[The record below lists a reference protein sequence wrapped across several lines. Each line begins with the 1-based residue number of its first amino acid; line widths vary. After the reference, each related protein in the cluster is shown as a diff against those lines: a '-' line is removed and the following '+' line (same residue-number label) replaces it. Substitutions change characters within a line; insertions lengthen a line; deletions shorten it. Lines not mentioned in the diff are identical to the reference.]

1 MPETVDIVDCMTAM
15 RGDHQPFAVAT
26 VIRTEDATA
35 AKAGA
40 RAVIRADG
48 SLVGWIGGG
57 CALAAVRKAAAQ
69 ALLDGKARMIRVR
82 PAARSGEDSLPGV
95 EYYVNSCASAGVIEL
110 FVEPVLPKPVLLVA
124 GASPT
129 ARALADL
136 GRRLGFAVSVA
147 ALADDLAPFDSA
159 DNLIAGFDLAGVPRL
174 AEAFIV
180 VGTQGKRDREALR
193 AALASPAPY
202 VAFIGSRRKAATL
215 SGELAAEGMDAAAL
229 ARLRSPAG
237 LDLGAATPEEIALS
251 VLAEITLVRRRGDHA
266 VLPAG
271 RHADA
276 ASREKSGAPATAH

>member
-26 VIRTEDATA
+26 VVRTEDATA

-69 ALLDGKARMIRVR
+69 ALLDGRARMIRVR

-110 FVEPVLPKPVLLVA
+110 FVEPVLPKPVLLVV

-159 DNLIAGFDLAGVPRL
+159 DSLIAGFDLAGLPRL

-202 VAFIGSRRKAATL
+202 VAFVGSRRKAATL
-215 SGELAAEGMDAAAL
+215 PALL

>member
-26 VIRTEDATA
+26 VVRTEDATA

-48 SLVGWIGGG
+48 SVVGWIGGG
-57 CALAAVRKAAAQ
+57 CALAAVRKAAAR

-95 EYYVNSCASAGVIEL
+95 EYYVNSCASEGVIEL

-147 ALADDLAPFDSA
+147 ALADDLAQFDSA
-159 DNLIAGFDLAGVPRL
+159 DSLVTGFDLAGLPRL

-180 VGTQGKRDREALR
+180 VATQGKRDREALR

-215 SGELAAEGMDAAAL
+215 SVDLAAEGMEPAML

-251 VLAEITLVRRRGDHA
+251 VLAEITLVRRRGDQA
-266 VLPAG
+266 AAPIG
-271 RHADA
+271 RRTDA
-276 ASREKSGAPATAH
+276 APRERSCDPATTH